1 MGLLAISKFL
11 ISLKLSFLLF
21 NLNGSVGIEC
31 INTVYESSCFKI
43 TTYYYLLFKITSY
56 RNLSILVIPNL
67 MSYQLLQL
75 LQLLLF
81 LRGAYIRKSISCIT
95 LFIASYF
102 QSSNSSNFI

>member
-75 LQLLLF
+75 LLF
-81 LRGAYIRKSISCIT
+81 LRGGIYKKEHFMYYFIYSL
-95 LFIASYF
+95 LFSK
-102 QSSNSSNFI
+102 